1 MNETTSTSTSTEPEN
16 VIIEMI
22 PFTSKPAKT
31 TIAREATPAET
42 AAYATGFELGSEH
55 AESQAAWKQ
64 ALASCKSTEMRSAL
78 RAGFVAGYAP
88 FCANTKAAQN
98 RFDYLARMFAPAH
111 TSRKAKSTAKK
122 AKKAKKGGRPEKAK
136 AAKTVMSEKTM
147 ARNITAALG
156 YIAKMQEKFLGDDD
170 VMPVLGK
177 IASILSAK

>member
-1 MNETTSTSTSTEPEN
+1 MNETTSNSTKPEN
-16 VIIEMI
+16 VVVEMI
-22 PFTSKPAKT
+22 PFTRKPAKP

-42 AAYATGFELGSEH
+42 SAYATGFELGSEH

-88 FCANTKAAQN
+88 FCATAKAAQN
-98 RFDYLARMFAPAH
+98 RFDYLARMFAPAA
-111 TSRKAKSTAKK
+111 TSRKAKSNAKK
-122 AKKAKKGGRPEKAK
+122 AKAKAKGGRPEKTK
-136 AAKTVMSEKTM
+136 ATKAVMSEKTM

-177 IASILSAK
+177 IAGLLSAK